1 MPPLSVGSLR
11 LLLTRAAD
19 DPMTD
24 LPIASGSPPPLFDLR
39 GAAITLW
46 HRRILVLAIALAAL
60 VAGGLYTF
68 TTKPSFTANAAI
80 LVDPRD
86 VRSTNID
93 SVLPGIG
100 ADSAAIASQVSVIES
115 RDLLAEVYADLKLEN
130 DPEYASSGGILSF
143 LRPTAPSS
151 AEGAF
156 QQFQHS
162 VGVEREGLTYVIDVT
177 VKSHDPDKAAR
188 IANAI
193 VEHYIARTAAD
204 RSDATSD
211 VTTVLAGKIAALQD
225 DVSAAERA
233 VEQFKVEHHIFDDST
248 GGTLKSQIDQ
258 LSGQVIAA
266 QDQLNQAQVKYDQAV
281 AAGTSADDLARL
293 SDVWSSPAMETL
305 RADFNARSAA
315 LASAQASYGPKHPT
329 VIAAQ
334 AELSKVR
341 GLMVRE
347 ADRMARELKADRDL
361 TEANLA
367 KVQAS
372 LAKLRQQS
380 GASNL
385 AMVDL
390 RQLQRKA
397 DAAQAVLNDFMQ
409 RSQET
414 SQIEG
419 LQVSQVH
426 VISSAAAP
434 PDATWP
440 KPMLLLPVSAVL
452 GLLLGA
458 GTALLLGEP
467 RPKLVRRPLPTGP
480 ERPRREVPKPAA
492 AAPAAPKSISPA
504 RRLARFDAL
513 RKDVADGAT
522 TPLTQAVQVLLH
534 QVMAR
539 LSQGGKPFVLALSA
553 EGDDDIAAGAATI
566 LMAGLERI
574 GAKPLFLGAV
584 DAAVTGHAGSYDF
597 ILVTTAHPL
606 AAHADVEIVTLL
618 ADDPIRQPDAAD
630 GRLTFTLSEVPR
642 EPLRIVASNENLPPA
657 LAAG

>member
-1 MPPLSVGSLR
+1 
-11 LLLTRAAD
+11 
-19 DPMTD
+19 MTD
-24 LPIASGSPPPLFDLR
+24 YSTSATSPPPLFDLR
-39 GAAITLW
+39 AAVTTLW
-46 HRRILVLAIALAAL
+46 HRRVLVLAIALAGLA
-60 VAGGLYTF
+60 AGGAYTF
-68 TTKPSFTANAAI
+68 TTKPTFTASAAI

-115 RDLLAEVYADLKLEN
+115 RDLLAEVFADLQLES
-130 DPEYASSGGILSF
+130 DPEYASSGGLLSF
-143 LRPTAPSS
+143 IRPPAPSTT
-151 AEGAF
+151 EGAF

-162 VGVEREGLTYVIDVT
+162 VSVEREGLTYVIDVT
-177 VKSHDPDKAAR
+177 VKSRDADKAAR

-193 VEHYIARTAAD
+193 VDRYIARTAD
-204 RSDATSD
+204 DQSDATND
-211 VTTVLAGKIAALQD
+211 VTATLAGKIAALQN

-233 VEQFKVEHHIFDDST
+233 VEEFKVAHNIFDDAT

-258 LSGQVIAA
+258 LSGQLIGA
-266 QDQLNQAQVKYDQAV
+266 QDQLNQTQAKYDQAR
-281 AAGTSADDLARL
+281 AAGSSPEAMAQL

-305 RADFNARSAA
+305 RVDYNARSAA

-341 GLMVRE
+341 AMMVRE

-361 TEANLA
+361 AQANFD

-372 LAKLRQQS
+372 LTTLRQQS
-380 GASNL
+380 GQSSL

-397 DAAQAVLNDFMQ
+397 DAAQAVLSDFMR

-414 SQIEG
+414 SQMQG
-419 LQVSQVH
+419 LQASQVH
-426 VISSAAAP
+426 VISSAAPP

-440 KPMLLLPVSAVL
+440 KPMLLLPVSGVL

-467 RPKLVRRPLPTGP
+467 RAKSARRPLPTGP
-480 ERPRREVPKPAA
+480 ERPRRSTPKPAGATAA
-492 AAPAAPKSISPA
+492 AAPKAVSPA
-504 RRLARFDAL
+504 RRLAQLDAV
-513 RKDVADGAT
+513 RKEISNDVATPAT
-522 TPLTQAVQVLLH
+522 RAIQDLLH
-534 QVMAR
+534 QVLTR
-539 LSQGGKPFVLALSA
+539 LAKGSKPYIIAVSMGADEDLGHAAA
-553 EGDDDIAAGAATI
+553 ELVAAGF
-566 LMAGLERI
+566 EQI
-574 GAKPLFLGAV
+574 GGRVLVLTR
-584 DAAVTGHAGSYDF
+584 DAPFAGHAGAYDF
-597 ILVTTAHPL
+597 ILVASSHPL
-606 AAHADVEIVTLL
+606 APHADLDIRTLWAGETAIPAANDRTLTLIL
-618 ADDPIRQPDAAD
+618 AEPA
-630 GRLTFTLSEVPR
+630 R
-642 EPLRIVASNENLPPA
+642 EALRVVASNEHLPPA